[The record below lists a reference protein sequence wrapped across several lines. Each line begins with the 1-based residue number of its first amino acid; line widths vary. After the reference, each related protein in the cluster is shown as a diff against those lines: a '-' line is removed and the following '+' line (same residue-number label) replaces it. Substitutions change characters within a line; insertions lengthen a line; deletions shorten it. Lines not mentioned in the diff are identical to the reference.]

1 MSKIN
6 FAILILISS
15 IGTIQPQSVSVGF
28 GLGGNVILSDK
39 GGGFGIPLYLS
50 FSTPLNKTLELE
62 FRPGI
67 SGAEFYKGFE
77 FGCYLKIF
85 LQQQL
90 FYLNTG
96 IKFHQNES
104 GGTTS
109 THIRGDLYILPTLG
123 IGSRIKID
131 NTFITTELLYQ
142 MPFPRGLTYSII
154 SDQYYYPNDFYG
166 VVSLNIGLSWEL

>member
-1 MSKIN
+1 M
-6 FAILILISS
+6 
-15 IGTIQPQSVSVGF
+15 GF
-28 GLGGNVILSDK
+28 GLGGNVILLDN
-39 GGGFGIPLYLS
+39 GGEFGIPLYLS
-50 FSTPLNKTLELE
+50 FCTKLNKTFELE

-77 FGCYLKIF
+77 FGCYLKLF
-85 LQQQL
+85 LQEHL
-90 FYLNTG
+90 FYFNTG
-96 IKFHQNES
+96 VKIHQNES

-109 THIRGDLYILPTLG
+109 THIRGDLYILPTVS

-131 NTFITTELLYQ
+131 KTFITTELLYQ

-154 SDQYYYPNDFYG
+154 GDQYYYPNDFFG